1 MRGTYLCLIYLISTL
16 TFAPLKAQ
24 NSLLSYTAQSNI
36 LPTNTHELGI
46 CYTNKNGGNVYFNGN
61 YTNVGFKMGLSKRF
75 SIGYSLIWASES
87 FVANS
92 ISESDRQTRLY
103 DASITDKSHAAFS
116 VYAKMKILD
125 NTVYPI
131 GLAIENELI
140 LGANRYTFA
149 PKLIIDKTFGD
160 NYFAFNAGAIL
171 QTQKNVELTDKVL
184 YNGAA
189 PSIAQSN
196 QPKFEV
202 DMAYLH
208 LLDKTNFGIGI
219 ETRMQS
225 EETQEAGLKYLV
237 LFGGPTVHVRNNK
250 WCLNISAMPQI
261 ANLRKSWIAP
271 DNLVLDAHQ
280 RMEIRAAMSFIF

>member
-1 MRGTYLCLIYLISTL
+1 MKGTYLCLIYLISAL

-36 LPTNTHELGI
+36 LPKNTRELGI
-46 CYTNKNGGNVYFNGN
+46 CFTNKNGGNMYFNGN
-61 YTNVGFKMGLSKRF
+61 YMNIGFKMGLSKRF
-75 SIGYSLIWASES
+75 SMGYNLILASES

-103 DASITDKSHAAFS
+103 DVSITDKKIVAFS
-116 VYAKMKILD
+116 VYTKMKILD
-125 NTVYPI
+125 NAVYPI

-140 LGANRYTFA
+140 LGANQYTFA

-160 NYFAFNAGAIL
+160 NYFAFNAGAVL
-171 QTQKNVELTDKVL
+171 QTQKNVELTDKAL
-184 YNGAA
+184 YNGVNS
-189 PSIAQSN
+189 SIIHSN

-208 LLDKTNFGIGI
+208 LLDKTNFAIGI
-219 ETRMQS
+219 EMRTQS
-225 EETQEAGLKYLV
+225 EGTQEAGLKYLV

-280 RMEIRAAMSFIF
+280 RMEIRAAISFIF

>member
-1 MRGTYLCLIYLISTL
+1 MRLTFLCLIYLISTL
-16 TFAPLKAQ
+16 TFVSVKAQ

-36 LPTNTHELGI
+36 LPTNTRELGI

-103 DASITDKSHAAFS
+103 DASITDKKVAAFS
-116 VYAKMKILD
+116 IYTKMKILD
-125 NTVYPI
+125 NAVYPV

-140 LGANRYTFA
+140 LGANQYTFA

-160 NYFAFNAGAIL
+160 HYFAFNAGAVL
-171 QTQKNVELTDKVL
+171 HTQKNVELTDKAL
-184 YNGAA
+184 YNGAT
-189 PSIAQSN
+189 PSIIHSN

-250 WCLNISAMPQI
+250 WVLNISAMPQL